1 MKFAISDS
9 GVREIFV
16 DWIGSAFAT
25 ACRANCQG
33 LAEMPGSLT
42 SDQLKSYH
50 EDGFVKPIRAF
61 SSERALEIRKDIEQI
76 ERECAEAD
84 KPVDINQYFRVN
96 GQIVIPLLY
105 EITRTEPVLDAVES
119 VLGPNLLAWSCEL
132 FIKDAGSE
140 KIVSWHQDMTYWGM
154 GGSDKQ
160 ATAWIAITNV
170 SEEAGCMR
178 FVPGSHKQQLIPH
191 IDKFA
196 EDNLLS
202 RGQEV
207 AIDVDEEE
215 AVLDELAPGE
225 MSIHHGRIFH
235 ASGPN
240 RSADRRIGIAIRYVA
255 PDLERSAS
263 VRDYAI
269 LVRGVDECGS
279 WINATPPKELFGK
292 SEMATYKLITEAQ
305 ASFMSAGA
313 EQAVPLYGV
322 A

>member
-1 MKFAISDS
+1 
-9 GVREIFV
+9 
-16 DWIGSAFAT
+16 
-25 ACRANCQG
+25 
-33 LAEMPGSLT
+33 MPGTLT
-42 SDQLKSYH
+42 SNQLDSYH
-50 EDGFVKPIRAF
+50 EDGFVKPVRAF
-61 SSERALEIRKDIEQI
+61 SPERAVELRKEI
-76 ERECAEAD
+76 ERIERQCANAD
-84 KPVDINQYFRVN
+84 KPIDINQYFRVN

-105 EITRTEPVLDAVES
+105 EIARTEAVLDAVES
-119 VLGPNLLAWSCEL
+119 VLGPNLLVWSCEL
-132 FIKDAGSE
+132 FIKEAGSE

-191 IDKFA
+191 VDKFS

-207 AIDVDEEE
+207 AVDVDEDD
-215 AVLDELAPGE
+215 AVLDDLAPGE

-240 RSADRRIGIAIRYVA
+240 RSSDRRIGAAIRYVA

-263 VRDYAI
+263 GRDFAT
-269 LVRGVDECGS
+269 LVRGVDEYGN
-279 WINATPPKELFGK
+279 WINAAPPAKLLGD
-292 SEMATYKLITEAQ
+292 SEIATYNLIMEAQ
-305 ASFMSAGA
+305 ASILGEGA
-313 EQAVPLYGV
+313 EQDVPLYSV

>member
-1 MKFAISDS
+1 
-9 GVREIFV
+9 
-16 DWIGSAFAT
+16 
-25 ACRANCQG
+25 
-33 LAEMPGSLT
+33 MPGTLT
-42 SDQLKSYH
+42 SNQLDSYH
-50 EDGFVKPIRAF
+50 EDGFVKPVRAF
-61 SSERALEIRKDIEQI
+61 SPARAVELRKEI
-76 ERECAEAD
+76 ERIERQCANAD
-84 KPVDINQYFRVN
+84 KPIDINQYFRVN

-105 EITRTEPVLDAVES
+105 EITRTEAVLDAVES
-119 VLGPNLLAWSCEL
+119 VLGPNLLVWSCEL
-132 FIKDAGSE
+132 FIKEAGSE

-191 IDKFA
+191 IDKFS

-207 AIDVDEEE
+207 AVDVDEDD
-215 AVLDELAPGE
+215 AVLDDLAPGE

-240 RSADRRIGIAIRYVA
+240 RSSDRRIGAAIRYVT

-263 VRDYAI
+263 GRDFAT
-269 LVRGVDECGS
+269 LVRGVDEYGN
-279 WINATPPKELFGK
+279 WINAAPPAKLLGD
-292 SEMATYKLITEAQ
+292 SEIATYNLIMEAQ
-305 ASFMSAGA
+305 ASILGEGA
-313 EQAVPLYGV
+313 EQDVPLYSV

>member
-1 MKFAISDS
+1 
-9 GVREIFV
+9 
-16 DWIGSAFAT
+16 
-25 ACRANCQG
+25 
-33 LAEMPGSLT
+33 MPGSLT
-42 SDQLKSYH
+42 SDQLHSYR

-61 SSERALEIRKDIEQI
+61 SPEGAVELRENIERI
-76 ERECAEAD
+76 ERECADAD
-84 KPVDINQYFRVN
+84 KPIDINQYFRVN

-105 EITRTEPVLDAVES
+105 EMTRTEAVLDAIES
-119 VLGPNLLAWSCEL
+119 VLGPNLLVWSCEL
-132 FIKDAGSE
+132 FIKEAGSE

-170 SEEAGCMR
+170 PEEAGCMR
-178 FVPGSHKQQLIPH
+178 FVPGSHKQQLVPH
-191 IDKFA
+191 IDKFS

-207 AIDVDEEE
+207 AVDVDEDD
-215 AVLDELAPGE
+215 AVLDDLAPGE

-240 RSADRRIGIAIRYVA
+240 RSSDRRIGVAIRYVA

-263 VRDYAI
+263 GRDFAT
-269 LVRGVDECGS
+269 LVRGVDKCGN
-279 WINATPPKELFGK
+279 WINAAPPMKLLGE
-292 SEMATYKLITEAQ
+292 SEMATYNLIMEAQ
-305 ASFMSAGA
+305 ASILGEGA
-313 EQAVPLYGV
+313 EQAVPLYNV

>member
-1 MKFAISDS
+1 
-9 GVREIFV
+9 
-16 DWIGSAFAT
+16 
-25 ACRANCQG
+25 
-33 LAEMPGSLT
+33 MPGSLT
-42 SDQLKSYH
+42 SDQLHSYR

-61 SSERALEIRKDIEQI
+61 SPERAVELRENIERI
-76 ERECAEAD
+76 ERECADAD
-84 KPVDINQYFRVN
+84 KPIDINQYFRVN

-105 EITRTEPVLDAVES
+105 EMTRTEAVLDAIES
-119 VLGPNLLAWSCEL
+119 VLGPNLLVWSCEL
-132 FIKDAGSE
+132 FIKEAGSE

-160 ATAWIAITNV
+160 ATAWIAITNA

-191 IDKFA
+191 IDKFS

-207 AIDVDEEE
+207 AVDVDEDD
-215 AVLDELAPGE
+215 AVLDDLAPGE

-240 RSADRRIGIAIRYVA
+240 RSSDRRIGVAIRYVA

-263 VRDYAI
+263 GRDFAT
-269 LVRGVDECGS
+269 LVRGVDKCGN
-279 WINATPPKELFGK
+279 WINAAPPMKLLGG
-292 SEMATYKLITEAQ
+292 SEMATYNLIMEAQ
-305 ASFMSAGA
+305 ASILGEGA
-313 EQAVPLYGV
+313 EQAVPLYNV

>member
-1 MKFAISDS
+1 MS
-9 GVREIFV
+9 
-16 DWIGSAFAT
+16 
-25 ACRANCQG
+25 
-33 LAEMPGSLT
+33 GSLT
-42 SDQLKSYH
+42 SDQLHSYR
-50 EDGFVKPIRAF
+50 EDGFVKPLRAF
-61 SSERALEIRKDIEQI
+61 SPERAVELRENIERI
-76 ERECAEAD
+76 ERECADAD
-84 KPVDINQYFRVN
+84 KPIDINQYFRVN

-105 EITRTEPVLDAVES
+105 EMTRTEAVLDAVES
-119 VLGPNLLAWSCEL
+119 VLGPNLLVWSCEL
-132 FIKDAGSE
+132 FIKEAGSE

-191 IDKFA
+191 IDKFS

-207 AIDVDEEE
+207 AVVVDEDD
-215 AVLDELAPGE
+215 AVLDDLAPGE

-240 RSADRRIGIAIRYVA
+240 RSSDRRIGAAIRYVA

-263 VRDYAI
+263 GRDFAI
-269 LVRGVDECGS
+269 LVRGVDKCGN
-279 WINATPPKELFGK
+279 WINAAPPMKLLGE
-292 SEMATYKLITEAQ
+292 SEMATYNLIMEAQ
-305 ASFMSAGA
+305 ASILGEGA
-313 EQAVPLYGV
+313 EQAVPLYNV

>member
-1 MKFAISDS
+1 
-9 GVREIFV
+9 
-16 DWIGSAFAT
+16 
-25 ACRANCQG
+25 
-33 LAEMPGSLT
+33 MPGTLT
-42 SDQLKSYH
+42 SNQLDSYH
-50 EDGFVKPIRAF
+50 EDGFVKPVRAF
-61 SSERALEIRKDIEQI
+61 SPERAVELRKEI
-76 ERECAEAD
+76 ERIERQCANAD
-84 KPVDINQYFRVN
+84 KPIDINQYFRVN

-105 EITRTEPVLDAVES
+105 EIARTEAVLDAVES
-119 VLGPNLLAWSCEL
+119 VLGPNLLVWSCEL
-132 FIKDAGSE
+132 FIKEAGSE

-191 IDKFA
+191 VDKFS

-207 AIDVDEEE
+207 AVDVDEDH
-215 AVLDELAPGE
+215 AVLDDLAPGE

-240 RSADRRIGIAIRYVA
+240 RSSDRRIGAAIRYVA

-263 VRDYAI
+263 GRDFAT
-269 LVRGVDECGS
+269 LVRGVDEYGN
-279 WINATPPKELFGK
+279 WINAAPPAKLLGD
-292 SEMATYKLITEAQ
+292 SEIATYNLIMEAQ
-305 ASFMSAGA
+305 ASILGEGA
-313 EQAVPLYGV
+313 EQDVPLYSV

>member
-1 MKFAISDS
+1 
-9 GVREIFV
+9 
-16 DWIGSAFAT
+16 
-25 ACRANCQG
+25 
-33 LAEMPGSLT
+33 MPGSLT
-42 SDQLKSYH
+42 SDQLHSYR

-61 SSERALEIRKDIEQI
+61 SPERAVELRENIERI
-76 ERECAEAD
+76 ERECADAD
-84 KPVDINQYFRVN
+84 KPIDINQYFRVN

-105 EITRTEPVLDAVES
+105 EMTRTEAVLDAVES
-119 VLGPNLLAWSCEL
+119 VLGPNLLVWSCEL
-132 FIKDAGSE
+132 FIKEAGSE

-178 FVPGSHKQQLIPH
+178 FVPGSHKQQLVPH
-191 IDKFA
+191 IDKFS
-196 EDNLLS
+196 ENNLLS

-207 AIDVDEEE
+207 AVDVDEDD
-215 AVLDELAPGE
+215 AVLDDLAPGE

-240 RSADRRIGIAIRYVA
+240 RSSDRRIGAAIRYVA

-263 VRDYAI
+263 GRDFAT
-269 LVRGVDECGS
+269 LVRGVDKCGN
-279 WINATPPKELFGK
+279 WINAAPPMKLLGE
-292 SEMATYKLITEAQ
+292 SEMATYNLIMEAQ
-305 ASFMSAGA
+305 ASILGEGA
-313 EQAVPLYGV
+313 EQAMPLYNV

>member
-1 MKFAISDS
+1 MS
-9 GVREIFV
+9 
-16 DWIGSAFAT
+16 
-25 ACRANCQG
+25 
-33 LAEMPGSLT
+33 GSLT
-42 SDQLKSYH
+42 SDQLHSYR
-50 EDGFVKPIRAF
+50 EDGFVKPLRAF
-61 SSERALEIRKDIEQI
+61 SPERAVELRENIERI
-76 ERECAEAD
+76 ERECADAD
-84 KPVDINQYFRVN
+84 KPIDINQYFRVN

-105 EITRTEPVLDAVES
+105 EMTRTEAVLDAVES
-119 VLGPNLLAWSCEL
+119 VLGPNLLVWSCEL
-132 FIKDAGSE
+132 FIKEAGSE

-191 IDKFA
+191 IDKFS

-207 AIDVDEEE
+207 AVVVDEDD
-215 AVLDELAPGE
+215 AVLDDLAPGE

-240 RSADRRIGIAIRYVA
+240 RSSDRRIGVAIRYVA

-263 VRDYAI
+263 GRDFAT
-269 LVRGVDECGS
+269 LVRGVDKCGN
-279 WINATPPKELFGK
+279 WINAAPPMKLLGE
-292 SEMATYKLITEAQ
+292 SEMATYNLIMEAQ
-305 ASFMSAGA
+305 ASILGEGA
-313 EQAVPLYGV
+313 EQAVPLYNV

>member
-1 MKFAISDS
+1 
-9 GVREIFV
+9 
-16 DWIGSAFAT
+16 
-25 ACRANCQG
+25 
-33 LAEMPGSLT
+33 MPGSLT
-42 SDQLKSYH
+42 SDQLHSYR
-50 EDGFVKPIRAF
+50 EDGFVKPIHAF
-61 SSERALEIRKDIEQI
+61 SPERAVELREDIERI
-76 ERECAEAD
+76 ERECAD
-84 KPVDINQYFRVN
+84 SVDINQYFRVN

-105 EITRTEPVLDAVES
+105 EMTRTEAVLDAVES
-119 VLGPNLLAWSCEL
+119 VLGPSLLVWSCEL
-132 FIKDAGSE
+132 FIKEAGSE

-178 FVPGSHKQQLIPH
+178 FVPGSHKQQLVPH
-191 IDKFA
+191 IDKFS

-207 AIDVDEEE
+207 AVDVDEDD
-215 AVLDELAPGE
+215 AVLDDLAPGE

-240 RSADRRIGIAIRYVA
+240 RSSDRRIGVTIRYVA

-263 VRDYAI
+263 GRDFAT
-269 LVRGVDECGS
+269 LVRGVDKCGN
-279 WINATPPKELFGK
+279 WINAAPPMKLLGE
-292 SEMATYKLITEAQ
+292 SEMATYNLIMEAQ
-305 ASFMSAGA
+305 ASILGEGA
-313 EQAVPLYGV
+313 EQAVPLYNV

>member
-1 MKFAISDS
+1 M
-9 GVREIFV
+9 
-16 DWIGSAFAT
+16 
-25 ACRANCQG
+25 
-33 LAEMPGSLT
+33 
-42 SDQLKSYH
+42 
-50 EDGFVKPIRAF
+50 
-61 SSERALEIRKDIEQI
+61 
-76 ERECAEAD
+76 
-84 KPVDINQYFRVN
+84 N

-105 EITRTEPVLDAVES
+105 EMTRTEAVLDAVES
-119 VLGPNLLAWSCEL
+119 VLGPNLLVWSCEL
-132 FIKDAGSE
+132 FIKEAGSE

-178 FVPGSHKQQLIPH
+178 FVPGSHKQQLVPH
-191 IDKFA
+191 IDKFS

-207 AIDVDEEE
+207 SVDVDEDD
-215 AVLDELAPGE
+215 AVLDDLAPGE

-240 RSADRRIGIAIRYVA
+240 RSSDRRIGVAIRYVA

-263 VRDYAI
+263 GRDFAT
-269 LVRGVDECGS
+269 LVRGVDKCGN
-279 WINATPPKELFGK
+279 WINAAPPMKLLGE
-292 SEMATYKLITEAQ
+292 SEMATYNLIMEAQ
-305 ASFMSAGA
+305 ASILGEGA
-313 EQAVPLYGV
+313 EQAVPLYNV

>member
-1 MKFAISDS
+1 
-9 GVREIFV
+9 
-16 DWIGSAFAT
+16 
-25 ACRANCQG
+25 
-33 LAEMPGSLT
+33 MPGTLT
-42 SDQLKSYH
+42 SNQLDSYH
-50 EDGFVKPIRAF
+50 EDGFVKPVRAF
-61 SSERALEIRKDIEQI
+61 SPARAVELRKEI
-76 ERECAEAD
+76 ERIERQCANAD
-84 KPVDINQYFRVN
+84 KPIDINQYFRVN

-105 EITRTEPVLDAVES
+105 EIARTEAVLDAVES
-119 VLGPNLLAWSCEL
+119 VLGPNLLVWSCEL
-132 FIKDAGSE
+132 FIKEAGSE

-191 IDKFA
+191 IDKFS

-207 AIDVDEEE
+207 AVDVDEDD
-215 AVLDELAPGE
+215 AVLDDLAPGE

-240 RSADRRIGIAIRYVA
+240 RSSDRRIGAAIRYVT

-263 VRDYAI
+263 GRDFAT
-269 LVRGVDECGS
+269 LVRGVDEYGN
-279 WINATPPKELFGK
+279 WINAAPPAKLLGD
-292 SEMATYKLITEAQ
+292 SEIATYNLIMEAQ
-305 ASFMSAGA
+305 ASILGEGA
-313 EQAVPLYGV
+313 EQDVPLYSV

>member
-1 MKFAISDS
+1 MS
-9 GVREIFV
+9 
-16 DWIGSAFAT
+16 
-25 ACRANCQG
+25 
-33 LAEMPGSLT
+33 GSLT
-42 SDQLKSYH
+42 SDQLHSYR
-50 EDGFVKPIRAF
+50 EDGFAKPLRAF
-61 SSERALEIRKDIEQI
+61 SPERAVELRENIERI
-76 ERECAEAD
+76 ERECADAD
-84 KPVDINQYFRVN
+84 KPIDINQYFRVN

-105 EITRTEPVLDAVES
+105 EMTRTEAVLDAIEG
-119 VLGPNLLAWSCEL
+119 VLGPNLLVWSCEL
-132 FIKDAGSE
+132 FIKEAGSE

-191 IDKFA
+191 IDKFS

-207 AIDVDEEE
+207 AVVVDEDD
-215 AVLDELAPGE
+215 AVLDDLAPGE

-240 RSADRRIGIAIRYVA
+240 RSSDRRIGVAIRYVA

-263 VRDYAI
+263 GRDFAT
-269 LVRGVDECGS
+269 LVRGVDKCGN
-279 WINATPPKELFGK
+279 WINAAPPMKLLGE
-292 SEMATYKLITEAQ
+292 SEMATYNLIMEAQ
-305 ASFMSAGA
+305 ASILGEGA
-313 EQAVPLYGV
+313 EQAVPLYNV

>member
-1 MKFAISDS
+1 
-9 GVREIFV
+9 
-16 DWIGSAFAT
+16 
-25 ACRANCQG
+25 
-33 LAEMPGSLT
+33 MPGTLT
-42 SDQLKSYH
+42 SNQLDSYH
-50 EDGFVKPIRAF
+50 EDGFVKPVRAF
-61 SSERALEIRKDIEQI
+61 SPERAVELRKEI
-76 ERECAEAD
+76 ERIERQCENAD
-84 KPVDINQYFRVN
+84 KPIDINQYFRVN

-105 EITRTEPVLDAVES
+105 EIARTEAVLDAVES
-119 VLGPNLLAWSCEL
+119 VLGPNLLVWSCEL
-132 FIKDAGSE
+132 FIKEAGSE

-191 IDKFA
+191 VDKFS

-207 AIDVDEEE
+207 AVDVDEDH
-215 AVLDELAPGE
+215 AVLDDLAPGE

-240 RSADRRIGIAIRYVA
+240 RSSDRRIGAAIRYVA

-263 VRDYAI
+263 GRDFAT
-269 LVRGVDECGS
+269 LVRGVDEYGN
-279 WINATPPKELFGK
+279 WINAAPPAKLLGD
-292 SEMATYKLITEAQ
+292 SEIATYNLIMEAQ
-305 ASFMSAGA
+305 ASILGEGA
-313 EQAVPLYGV
+313 EQDVPLYSV

>member
-1 MKFAISDS
+1 
-9 GVREIFV
+9 
-16 DWIGSAFAT
+16 
-25 ACRANCQG
+25 
-33 LAEMPGSLT
+33 MPGTLT
-42 SDQLKSYH
+42 SNQLDSYH
-50 EDGFVKPIRAF
+50 EDGFVKPVRAF
-61 SSERALEIRKDIEQI
+61 SPERAVELRKEI
-76 ERECAEAD
+76 ERIERQCANAD
-84 KPVDINQYFRVN
+84 KPIDINQYFRVN

-105 EITRTEPVLDAVES
+105 EIARTEAVLDAVES
-119 VLGPNLLAWSCEL
+119 VLGPNLLVWSCEL
-132 FIKDAGSE
+132 FIKEAGSE

-191 IDKFA
+191 VDKFS

-207 AIDVDEEE
+207 TVDVDEDD
-215 AVLDELAPGE
+215 AVLDDLAPGE

-240 RSADRRIGIAIRYVA
+240 RSSDRRIGAAIRYVA

-263 VRDYAI
+263 GRDFAT
-269 LVRGVDECGS
+269 LVRGVDEYGN
-279 WINATPPKELFGK
+279 WINAAPPAKLLGD
-292 SEMATYKLITEAQ
+292 SEIATYNLIMEAQ
-305 ASFMSAGA
+305 ASILGEGA
-313 EQAVPLYGV
+313 EQDVPLYSV

>member
-1 MKFAISDS
+1 
-9 GVREIFV
+9 
-16 DWIGSAFAT
+16 
-25 ACRANCQG
+25 
-33 LAEMPGSLT
+33 MPGSLN
-42 SDQLKSYH
+42 SDQLHSYR

-61 SSERALEIRKDIEQI
+61 SPERAVELRENIERI
-76 ERECAEAD
+76 ERECADAD
-84 KPVDINQYFRVN
+84 KPIDINQYFRVN
-96 GQIVIPLLY
+96 GQVVIPLLY
-105 EITRTEPVLDAVES
+105 EMTRTEAVLDAVES
-119 VLGPNLLAWSCEL
+119 VLGPNLLVWSCEL
-132 FIKDAGSE
+132 FIKEAGSE

-178 FVPGSHKQQLIPH
+178 FVPGSHKQQLVPH
-191 IDKFA
+191 IDKFS

-207 AIDVDEEE
+207 AVDVDEND
-215 AVLDELAPGE
+215 AVLDDLAPGE

-240 RSADRRIGIAIRYVA
+240 RSSDRRIGVAIRYVA

-263 VRDYAI
+263 GRDFAT
-269 LVRGVDECGS
+269 LVRGVDKCGN
-279 WINATPPKELFGK
+279 WINAAPPMKLLGE
-292 SEMATYKLITEAQ
+292 SEMATYNLIMEAQ
-305 ASFMSAGA
+305 ASILGEGA
-313 EQAVPLYGV
+313 EQAVPLYNV

>member
-1 MKFAISDS
+1 
-9 GVREIFV
+9 
-16 DWIGSAFAT
+16 
-25 ACRANCQG
+25 
-33 LAEMPGSLT
+33 MPGSLT
-42 SDQLKSYH
+42 SDQLHSYR

-61 SSERALEIRKDIEQI
+61 SPERAVELREDIERI
-76 ERECAEAD
+76 ERECAD
-84 KPVDINQYFRVN
+84 SVDINQYFRVN

-105 EITRTEPVLDAVES
+105 EMTRTEAVLDAIES
-119 VLGPNLLAWSCEL
+119 VLGPNLLVWSCEL
-132 FIKDAGSE
+132 FIKEAGSE

-160 ATAWIAITNV
+160 ATAWIAITNA

-191 IDKFA
+191 IDKFS

-207 AIDVDEEE
+207 AVDVDEDD
-215 AVLDELAPGE
+215 AVLDDLAPGE

-240 RSADRRIGIAIRYVA
+240 RSSDRRIGVAIRYVA

-263 VRDYAI
+263 GRDFAT
-269 LVRGVDECGS
+269 LVRGVDECGN
-279 WINATPPKELFGK
+279 WINAAPPMKLLGE
-292 SEMATYKLITEAQ
+292 SEMATYNLIMEAQ
-305 ASFMSAGA
+305 ALILGEGA
-313 EQAVPLYGV
+313 EQAVPMYNV

>member
-1 MKFAISDS
+1 
-9 GVREIFV
+9 
-16 DWIGSAFAT
+16 
-25 ACRANCQG
+25 
-33 LAEMPGSLT
+33 MPGSLT
-42 SDQLKSYH
+42 SSQLGSYH

-61 SSERALEIRKDIEQI
+61 SPERAVELREEI
-76 ERECAEAD
+76 ERIERQCTNAD
-84 KPVDINQYFRVN
+84 KPIDINQYFRVN

-105 EITRTEPVLDAVES
+105 EITRTEAVLNAVES
-119 VLGPNLLAWSCEL
+119 VLGPNLLVWSCEL
-132 FIKDAGSE
+132 FIKEAASE

-191 IDKFA
+191 VDKFS

-207 AIDVDEEE
+207 AVDVDEDH
-215 AVLDELAPGE
+215 AVLDDLAPGE

-240 RSADRRIGIAIRYVA
+240 RSSDRRLGVAIRYVT

-263 VRDYAI
+263 GRDFAM
-269 LVRGVDECGS
+269 LVRGVDEYGN
-279 WINATPPKELFGK
+279 WINAAPPTKLLGD
-292 SEMATYKLITEAQ
+292 SEIATYNLIMEAQ
-305 ASFMSAGA
+305 ASILGEGA
-313 EQAVPLYGV
+313 EQDVPLYSI

>member
-1 MKFAISDS
+1 
-9 GVREIFV
+9 
-16 DWIGSAFAT
+16 
-25 ACRANCQG
+25 
-33 LAEMPGSLT
+33 MPGSLT
-42 SDQLKSYH
+42 SDQLHSYR

-61 SSERALEIRKDIEQI
+61 SPERAVELREDIERI
-76 ERECAEAD
+76 ERECADAD
-84 KPVDINQYFRVN
+84 DPIDINQYFRVN

-105 EITRTEPVLDAVES
+105 EMTRTEAVLDAVES
-119 VLGPNLLAWSCEL
+119 VLGPNLLVWSCEL
-132 FIKDAGSE
+132 FIKEAGSE

-178 FVPGSHKQQLIPH
+178 FVPGSHKQQLVPH
-191 IDKFA
+191 IDKFS

-207 AIDVDEEE
+207 AVDVDEDD
-215 AVLDELAPGE
+215 AVLDDLAPGE

-240 RSADRRIGIAIRYVA
+240 LSSDRRIGVAIRYVA

-263 VRDYAI
+263 GRDFAT
-269 LVRGVDECGS
+269 LVRGVDKCGN
-279 WINATPPKELFGK
+279 WINAAPPMKLLGE
-292 SEMATYKLITEAQ
+292 SEMATYNLIMGAQ
-305 ASFMSAGA
+305 ALILGEGA
-313 EQAVPLYGV
+313 EQAVPLYNV

>member
-1 MKFAISDS
+1 
-9 GVREIFV
+9 
-16 DWIGSAFAT
+16 
-25 ACRANCQG
+25 
-33 LAEMPGSLT
+33 MPGTLT
-42 SDQLKSYH
+42 SNQLDSYH
-50 EDGFVKPIRAF
+50 EDGFVKPVRAF
-61 SSERALEIRKDIEQI
+61 SPERAVELRKEI
-76 ERECAEAD
+76 ERIERQCANAD
-84 KPVDINQYFRVN
+84 KPIDINQYFRVN

-105 EITRTEPVLDAVES
+105 EIARTEAVLDAVES
-119 VLGPNLLAWSCEL
+119 VLGPNLLVWSCEL
-132 FIKDAGSE
+132 FIKEAGSE

-191 IDKFA
+191 VDKFS

-207 AIDVDEEE
+207 AVDVDEDH
-215 AVLDELAPGE
+215 AVLDDLAPGE

-235 ASGPN
+235 ASEPN
-240 RSADRRIGIAIRYVA
+240 RSSDRRIGAAIRYVA

-263 VRDYAI
+263 GRDFAT
-269 LVRGVDECGS
+269 LVRGVDEYGN
-279 WINATPPKELFGK
+279 WINAAPPAKLLGD
-292 SEMATYKLITEAQ
+292 SEIATYNLIMEAQ
-305 ASFMSAGA
+305 ASILGEGA
-313 EQAVPLYGV
+313 EQDVPLYSV

>member
-1 MKFAISDS
+1 
-9 GVREIFV
+9 
-16 DWIGSAFAT
+16 
-25 ACRANCQG
+25 
-33 LAEMPGSLT
+33 MPGSLT
-42 SDQLKSYH
+42 SDQLHSYR

-61 SSERALEIRKDIEQI
+61 SPERAVELRENIERI
-76 ERECAEAD
+76 ERECADAD
-84 KPVDINQYFRVN
+84 KPIDINQYFRVN

-105 EITRTEPVLDAVES
+105 EMTRTEAVLDAVES
-119 VLGPNLLAWSCEL
+119 VLGPNLLVWSCEL
-132 FIKDAGSE
+132 FIKEAGSE

-178 FVPGSHKQQLIPH
+178 FVPGSHKQQLVPH
-191 IDKFA
+191 IDKFS

-207 AIDVDEEE
+207 AVDVDEDD
-215 AVLDELAPGE
+215 AVLDDLAPGE
-225 MSIHHGRIFH
+225 MSMHHGRIFH

-240 RSADRRIGIAIRYVA
+240 RSSDRRIGVAIRYVA

-263 VRDYAI
+263 GRDFAT
-269 LVRGVDECGS
+269 LVRGVDKCGN
-279 WINATPPKELFGK
+279 WINAAPPMKLLGE
-292 SEMATYKLITEAQ
+292 SEMATYNLIMEAQ
-305 ASFMSAGA
+305 ASILGEGA
-313 EQAVPLYGV
+313 EQAVPLYNV

>member
-1 MKFAISDS
+1 
-9 GVREIFV
+9 
-16 DWIGSAFAT
+16 
-25 ACRANCQG
+25 
-33 LAEMPGSLT
+33 MPGTLT
-42 SDQLKSYH
+42 SNQLDSYH
-50 EDGFVKPIRAF
+50 EDGFVKPVRAF
-61 SSERALEIRKDIEQI
+61 SPERAVELRKEI
-76 ERECAEAD
+76 ERIERQCANVD
-84 KPVDINQYFRVN
+84 KPIDINQYFRVN

-105 EITRTEPVLDAVES
+105 EMARTEAVLDAVES
-119 VLGPNLLAWSCEL
+119 VLGPNLLVWSCEL
-132 FIKDAGSE
+132 FIKEAGSE

-191 IDKFA
+191 VDKFS

-207 AIDVDEEE
+207 AVDVDEDD
-215 AVLDELAPGE
+215 AVLDDLAPGE

-240 RSADRRIGIAIRYVA
+240 RSSDRRIGAAIRYVA

-263 VRDYAI
+263 GRDFAT
-269 LVRGVDECGS
+269 LVRGVDEYGN
-279 WINATPPKELFGK
+279 WINAAPPAKLLGD
-292 SEMATYKLITEAQ
+292 SEIATYNLIMEAQ
-305 ASFMSAGA
+305 ASILGEGA
-313 EQAVPLYGV
+313 EQAVPLYSV

>member
-1 MKFAISDS
+1 
-9 GVREIFV
+9 
-16 DWIGSAFAT
+16 
-25 ACRANCQG
+25 
-33 LAEMPGSLT
+33 MPGSLT
-42 SDQLKSYH
+42 SDQLDSYR

-61 SSERALEIRKDIEQI
+61 SPERAVELRDNIERI
-76 ERECAEAD
+76 ERECAD
-84 KPVDINQYFRVN
+84 KPIDINQYFRVN

-105 EITRTEPVLDAVES
+105 EITRTEAVLDAVES
-119 VLGPNLLAWSCEL
+119 VLGPNLLVWSCEL
-132 FIKDAGSE
+132 FIKEAGSE

-178 FVPGSHKQQLIPH
+178 FVPGSHKQQLVPH
-191 IDKFA
+191 IDKFS
-196 EDNLLS
+196 ENNLLS

-207 AIDVDEEE
+207 AVDVDEDD
-215 AVLDELAPGE
+215 AVLDDLAPGE

-240 RSADRRIGIAIRYVA
+240 RSSDRRIGAAIRYVA

-263 VRDYAI
+263 GRDFAI
-269 LVRGVDECGS
+269 LVRGVDKCGN
-279 WINATPPKELFGK
+279 WINAAPPNKLLGE
-292 SEMATYKLITEAQ
+292 SEMATYHLIMEAQ
-305 ASFMSAGA
+305 ASILGEGA
-313 EQAVPLYGV
+313 EQAVPLYNV

>member
-1 MKFAISDS
+1 
-9 GVREIFV
+9 
-16 DWIGSAFAT
+16 
-25 ACRANCQG
+25 
-33 LAEMPGSLT
+33 MPGSLT
-42 SDQLKSYH
+42 SDQLHSYR

-61 SSERALEIRKDIEQI
+61 SPERTVELREDIERI
-76 ERECAEAD
+76 ERECAD
-84 KPVDINQYFRVN
+84 SVDINQYFRVN

-105 EITRTEPVLDAVES
+105 EMTRTEAVLDAVES
-119 VLGPNLLAWSCEL
+119 VLGPNLLVWSCEL
-132 FIKDAGSE
+132 FIKEAGSE

-178 FVPGSHKQQLIPH
+178 FVPGSHKQQLVPH
-191 IDKFA
+191 IDKFS

-207 AIDVDEEE
+207 AVDVDEDD
-215 AVLDELAPGE
+215 AVLDDLAPGE

-240 RSADRRIGIAIRYVA
+240 LSSDRRIGVAIRYVA

-263 VRDYAI
+263 GRDFAT
-269 LVRGVDECGS
+269 LVRGVDKCGN
-279 WINATPPKELFGK
+279 WINAAPPMKLLGE
-292 SEMATYKLITEAQ
+292 SEMATYNLIMEAQ
-305 ASFMSAGA
+305 ALILGEGA
-313 EQAVPLYGV
+313 EQAVPLYNV